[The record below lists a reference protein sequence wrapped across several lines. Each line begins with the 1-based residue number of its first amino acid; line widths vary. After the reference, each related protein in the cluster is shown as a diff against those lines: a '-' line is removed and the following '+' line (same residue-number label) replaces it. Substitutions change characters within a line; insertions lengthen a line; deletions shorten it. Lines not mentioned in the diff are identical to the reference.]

1 MIAIDKYAYN
11 NGLLNANPILKFT
24 IGAILLM
31 ASIIFNNRV
40 FFAIVMGLMSFSIIF
55 LAKIDFKYYMKLLAI
70 PIYFLIFSI
79 MATLIS
85 ISKEPIDFIINIK
98 LYKFYIGVSSLSLNI
113 SINLLLRSMC
123 CLTCTYF
130 LVLTIP
136 FNQMILILKKLYIP
150 NTAIEITVLVYRFIF
165 IFLEEIQ
172 ELYISQHLRFGYIN
186 LRTSYKSLAI
196 LIGALFIRVMNRYKD
211 MSISL
216 ETKLYNGE
224 FYV

>member
-11 NGLLNANPILKFT
+11 NGLLNTNPILKFT
-24 IGAILLM
+24 IGATLLI

-40 FFAIVMGLMSFSIIF
+40 FVAVVMGLMSFCIVF
-55 LAKIDFKYYMKLLAI
+55 LAKIDFKYYIKLLAI
-70 PIYFLIFSI
+70 PIYFLIFST

-98 LYKFYIGVSSLSLNI
+98 LYKFYIGISSLSLNI

-150 NTAIEITVLVYRFIF
+150 KTAIEITVLVYRFIF

-172 ELYISQHLRFGYIN
+172 EIYISQSLRFGYIN
-186 LRTSYKSLAI
+186 LRTSYKSLGI
-196 LIGALFIRVMNRYKD
+196 LISTLFIRVMSRYKD

>member
-11 NGLLNANPILKFT
+11 NGLLNTNPILKFT
-24 IGAILLM
+24 IGATLLI

-40 FFAIVMGLMSFSIIF
+40 FVAVVMGLMSFCIVF
-55 LAKIDFKYYMKLLAI
+55 LAKIDFKYYIKLLAI
-70 PIYFLIFSI
+70 PIYFLIFST

-98 LYKFYIGVSSLSLNI
+98 IYKFYIGISSLSLNI

-150 NTAIEITVLVYRFIF
+150 KTAIEITVLVYRFIF

-172 ELYISQHLRFGYIN
+172 EIYISQRLRFGYIN
-186 LRTSYKSLAI
+186 LRTSYKSLGI
-196 LIGALFIRVMNRYKD
+196 LISTLFIRVMSRYKD

>member
-1 MIAIDKYAYN
+1 MIVIDKHAYN
-11 NGLLNANPILKFT
+11 NGLLNVNPILKFT

-31 ASIIFNNRV
+31 ASIIFNNKI
-40 FFAIVMGLMSFSIIF
+40 FFTLVMGLMSFSIIF
-55 LAKIDFKYYMKLLAI
+55 LAKIDFKYYIKLLTI
-70 PIYFLIFSI
+70 PTYFLIFSI
-79 MATLIS
+79 IATLIS
-85 ISKEPIDFIINIK
+85 ISKEPIDFIVNIK
-98 LYKFYIGVSSLSLNI
+98 LYKFYIGISSLSLNI

-150 NTAIEITVLVYRFIF
+150 KTAIEITVLVYRFIF

-172 ELYISQHLRFGYIN
+172 EIYTSQHLRFGYIN
-186 LRTSYKSLAI
+186 LKTSYKSTSI
-196 LIGALFIRVMNRYKD
+196 LISTLFIRVMNRYKD